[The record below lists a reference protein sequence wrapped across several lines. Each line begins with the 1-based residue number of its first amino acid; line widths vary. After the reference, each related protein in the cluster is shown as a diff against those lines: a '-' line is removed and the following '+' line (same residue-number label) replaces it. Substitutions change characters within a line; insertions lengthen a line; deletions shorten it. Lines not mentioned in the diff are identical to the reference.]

1 MITCLVVWIEL
12 TFHIFC
18 GLDGLTL
25 VKYDMK
31 ELEEDL
37 SDPKKVSKKVTQL
50 EDRSQ
55 RNNIHLSSLA
65 KSINETWKDYEQKV
79 QYVVRVML
87 HIRKM

>member
-1 MITCLVVWIEL
+1 MITCLVVWIKL

-37 SDPKKVSKKVTQL
+37 FDAKKVSKKSNTVG
-50 EDRSQ
+50 R
-55 RNNIHLSSLA
+55 
-65 KSINETWKDYEQKV
+65 
-79 QYVVRVML
+79 
-87 HIRKM
+87 